1 MMAKIIAAVTAAVTA
16 LFAGTAPLTVIND
29 LLTAIFGTVAEEEG
43 ITTYPIA

>member
-1 MMAKIIAAVTAAVTA
+1 MMNKIIAAVKGALEA

-43 ITTYPIA
+43 FKYPEV